1 VKKEKKSGK
10 MKKKTLDTKNQESM
24 PLPTIHKLKSSAFST
39 GILWKFP
46 ENSDF
51 ICKIP
56 IRKVEK
62 KKYVHEG
69 IDGNYLVILQILQ
82 ELS

>member
-1 VKKEKKSGK
+1 

-24 PLPTIHKLKSSAFST
+24 PLPTIYKLKSSAFST

-51 ICKIP
+51 IFKIS
-56 IRKVEK
+56 KVKKEK
-62 KKYVHEG
+62 HNTYVEEG

-82 ELS
+82 ELSKNYPRKI

>member
-1 VKKEKKSGK
+1 MRKEKSGK
-10 MKKKTLDTKNQESM
+10 MKKKTLNTKNQESM
-24 PLPTIHKLKSSAFST
+24 PLPTIYKLKSSAFST

-62 KKYVHEG
+62 IYVEEG
-69 IDGNYLVILQILQ
+69 NDSNYLVILQILQ

>member
-1 VKKEKKSGK
+1 

-62 KKYVHEG
+62 KYVEEG

>member
-1 VKKEKKSGK
+1 MRKEKSGK
-10 MKKKTLDTKNQESM
+10 MKKKHSIPKNQESM
-24 PLPTIHKLKSSAFST
+24 PLPTIYKLKSSAFST

-56 IRKVEK
+56 IRKVGK
-62 KKYVHEG
+62 NICRGRH
-69 IDGNYLVILQILQ
+69 
-82 ELS
+82 

>member
-1 VKKEKKSGK
+1 
-10 MKKKTLDTKNQESM
+10 ML
-24 PLPTIHKLKSSAFST
+24 LPTIYKLKSSAFSNR
-39 GILWKFP
+39 ILWKFP
-46 ENSDF
+46 EKTDF

-62 KKYVHEG
+62 KYVEEG

-82 ELS
+82 ELSKNYPRKI

>member
-1 VKKEKKSGK
+1 

-39 GILWKFP
+39 GNLWKFP